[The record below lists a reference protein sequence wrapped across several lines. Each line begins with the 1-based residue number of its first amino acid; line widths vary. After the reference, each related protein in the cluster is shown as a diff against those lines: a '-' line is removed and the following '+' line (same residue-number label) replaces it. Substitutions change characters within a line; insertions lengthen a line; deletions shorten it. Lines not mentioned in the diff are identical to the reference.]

1 MSEYFRG
8 LTGRVAAPASGDEI
22 RPVVSLFADVV
33 GSTRL
38 GERLSAAEVKTL
50 IGECVTR
57 MCEAVE
63 AFGGEVR
70 SYMGDG
76 IAGFFG
82 IDHAHPDDAERAVR
96 AALEIQRVVAEYALD
111 VRETWGIADF
121 GVRVGLNS
129 GRVAVGRVGASD
141 PLRVALGDSVNVAA
155 RLQSAA
161 QPGSIVLGGPVA
173 AVVGDRFVLRP
184 LGSVV
189 IRGRDGLV
197 EAFEVESELAQRVLY
212 ERTRMIGRSRELED
226 LTDAISQLCAGRGQ
240 VIAISGDAGI
250 GKSRLLREARSRSPS
265 EVVWLEGTCD
275 SLDRRLPHA
284 PFAQAVRAW
293 LGIDAHTSNIEAR
306 LRLRSMALDLLA
318 ERFDDCAPYLARLI
332 GIELRTR
339 LDRRLEGLPAD
350 VLTSGLARAL
360 SVWLTQLAQ
369 RSPVVL
375 AIDNFDDASRST
387 IELTKDLL
395 AATEVAP
402 VMIMLSRRAGA
413 SSDAEALDAH
423 ALTTLGSRVHT
434 LRLAPLTEDES
445 RLLIRELGGAET
457 LIGGLVDLVA
467 ERAEGNPLYIEE
479 LFAAVGGA
487 PQLVEKDSR
496 IPTALQSVLLARLD
510 ALPPLARATAQVAAV
525 QGRVFYHDVVCALEG
540 AASAEGIGLLLRA
553 DLIRE
558 HSRSPRA
565 YAFRHGLIRDAALST
580 LTEARHRE
588 LSRCVAEALR
598 GWTGFE
604 MERDVPALV
613 SYFLICHQVDA
624 ALEHV
629 EHLASRLVLVCR
641 WRDAADLLEQ
651 YIREAER
658 LRDGRSTCGRV
669 RLRLASI
676 WSALGRFDEAI
687 AEFDRALPLVRIGE
701 REDAQLTMARCLV
714 DGGRVDEAERLLD
727 ALGLEGLTSVGEARV
742 AILQG
747 ELALG
752 RSDYA
757 AAAEHVTALGDIK
770 ALPPAVAFEG
780 ASLAAGVL
788 AFTRDVEAAEAW
800 ALYAQD
806 VANRLGQLTSQLAAR
821 RRLALI
827 YHLKGWLDEAT
838 RLTED
843 VHAQHLALGW
853 VTGSLYSGLNLVH
866 ILLVQGRLRD
876 AASLGA
882 DLLSRQVGGIWE
894 RLIRANLAAVSVEQG
909 RWAEARAHARCAL
922 EREQELPLWA
932 RWNARFVLA
941 TVALR
946 ADADPGMVSTLLVE
960 LASIEEEFPDG
971 DRCNS
976 IANRS
981 ELALRI
987 GDAGQALALANEA
1000 RRLSVTC
1007 EPAVRLGVD
1016 RQIAVVGGTKD
1027 SSSAIGLLIDAL
1039 ARARQLGC
1047 PLEEGRILVALGELD
1062 AAMRETHFASAAR
1075 IFASVGSELGL
1086 VELEFARA
1094 GALMLTF

>member
-1 MSEYFRG
+1 MSESRSG
-8 LTGRVAAPASGDEI
+8 PTVGASAPLVGDEI

-38 GERLSAAEVKTL
+38 GERLSPAEVKTL

-82 IDHAHPDDAERAVR
+82 IDQAHPDDAERAVR

-129 GRVAVGRVGASD
+129 GRVAVGSVGASD

-161 QPGSIVLGGPVA
+161 QPGSIVLGASVA
-173 AVVGDRFVLRP
+173 AAVSDRFVVRP
-184 LGSVV
+184 LGSIA

-197 EAFEVESELAQRVLY
+197 EAFEVESEVVNRVRY

-226 LTDAISQLCAGRGQ
+226 LTDAISELCSGRGQ
-240 VIAISGDAGI
+240 VVAISGDAGI
-250 GKSRLLREARSRSPS
+250 GKSRLLREARNRAPS
-265 EVVWLEGTCD
+265 EVVWLEGICD
-275 SLDRRLPHA
+275 SLDKRLPHA
-284 PFAQAVRAW
+284 PLAQAVRAW
-293 LGIDAHTSNIEAR
+293 LGVDAHTSNIETR
-306 LRLRSMALDLLA
+306 LRLRAAATDLLA
-318 ERFDDCAPYLARLI
+318 ERFAECAPYLARLI

-350 VLTSGLARAL
+350 VLASGLSRAL
-360 SVWLTQLAQ
+360 NVWLTQLAQ

-375 AIDNFDDASRST
+375 AIDNFDDASQST
-387 IELTKDLL
+387 IELIKDLL
-395 AATEVAP
+395 TATEVAP
-402 VMIMLSRRAGA
+402 LMIVVSRRTGGITY
-413 SSDAEALDAH
+413 AEAFDAH

-434 LRLAPLTEDES
+434 LRLAPLTQAES
-445 RLLIRELGGAET
+445 KDFIVELGGAAV
-457 LIGGLVDLVA
+457 LPAGLVDVVA

-479 LFAAVGGA
+479 LFAAVGGS
-487 PQLVEKDSR
+487 PELVEADSR
-496 IPTALQSVLLARLD
+496 IPSALQGVLLARLD
-510 ALPPLARATAQVAAV
+510 ALTPLARATAQLAAV
-525 QGRVFYHDVVCALEG
+525 QGRVFYHDIVSALEG
-540 AASAEGIGLLLRA
+540 AASAEGIASLLRA

-558 HSRSPRA
+558 HNRSPRA

-580 LTEARHRE
+580 LTDARHRE
-588 LSRCVAEALR
+588 LSRCVAEALIE
-598 GWTGFE
+598 WPGFE
-604 MERDVPALV
+604 VERDAPALV
-613 SYFLICHQVDA
+613 SHYLNCHQIES
-624 ALEHV
+624 ALVHV

-641 WRDAADLLEQ
+641 WRDAAELLEQ
-651 YIREAER
+651 YIQEAER
-658 LRDGRSTCGRV
+658 LANGSSACSRA

-676 WSALGRFDEAI
+676 WSALGRFNHAI
-687 AEFDRALPLVRIGE
+687 AELDRALPLLRSEE
-701 REDAQLTMARCLV
+701 REDALLTMARCLV
-714 DGGRVDEAERLLD
+714 DGGRIDEAERFVQSLR
-727 ALGLEGLTSVGEARV
+727 LEGLTSVGLARA

-757 AAAEHVTALGDIK
+757 GAAEHVTSLGDIK
-770 ALPPAVAFEG
+770 ALPSEVAFEG

-788 AFTRDVEAAEAW
+788 TFTGEVSGAETW

-821 RRLALI
+821 RHLALI
-827 YHLKGWLDEAT
+827 YYRKGWLDEAS

-866 ILLVQGRLRD
+866 IRLIQGRLQD
-876 AASLGA
+876 AASLA
-882 DLLSRQVGGIWE
+882 EDLLGREVGGTWE
-894 RLIRANLAAVSVEQG
+894 GLIRANLAAVSVEQG
-909 RWAEARAHARCAL
+909 RFADARAHAICVL
-922 EREQELPLWA
+922 EREQELPPWA
-932 RWNARFVLA
+932 RCNARYVLA
-941 TVALR
+941 TIALR
-946 ADADPGMVSTLLVE
+946 VEADPLMVSSLLGE
-960 LASIEEEFPDG
+960 LALIEEEFADG
-971 DRCNS
+971 ERCIS

-981 ELALRI
+981 ELALWI
-987 GDAGQALALANEA
+987 GDGEEALALAGEA
-1000 RRLSVTC
+1000 RRLRSAC
-1007 EPAVRLGVD
+1007 EPLARMGVD
-1016 RQIAVVGGTKD
+1016 RQIAEVTGKDDPVG
-1027 SSSAIGLLIDAL
+1027 AMELLKDAL
-1039 ARARQLGC
+1039 ERARQLGF

-1062 AAMRETHFASAAR
+1062 AASRDAYFTSAER
-1075 IFASVGSELGL
+1075 IFTAVGSELGL
-1086 VELEFARA
+1086 VELDSARA
-1094 GALMLTF
+1094 GAASLTS